1 MKHLGEGIR
10 ARWDG
15 HGVGTGRA
23 SCVVRASGVVVNSG
37 TAMHRRGKQGPCTP
51 LASTVQPIF
60 LHVWGPVVRG
70 VTGSSKRTKLLDF
83 AII

>member
-1 MKHLGEGIR
+1 M
-10 ARWDG
+10 
-15 HGVGTGRA
+15 GTGRA
-23 SCVVRASGVVVNSG
+23 SCVVRAGGVVVNSG
-37 TAMHRRGKQGPCTP
+37 TATHRRGKQGPCTP

-70 VTGSSKRTKLLDF
+70 VTGSSKLTKLLDF